1 MKICTWNSRGSSWSD
16 FLAQTNFYASSLD
29 IDVLCI
35 LDTRAST
42 DIINKTMKLSFDTQY
57 VIPAR
62 GQCGGLLL
70 LWKSRM
76 VNIDIIM
83 PHDRFIH
90 CMITEIATNNSLYTT
105 FVYIFPQKEKQ
116 TGLWNE
122 ILAMK
127 PVNDEPWL
135 LMGDFNN
142 IISLNEKSGGN
153 QSVTNH
159 MINFTVFLN
168 KMFVP

>member
-1 MKICTWNSRGSSWSD
+1 
-16 FLAQTNFYASSLD
+16 
-29 IDVLCI
+29 
-35 LDTRAST
+35 
-42 DIINKTMKLSFDTQY
+42 
-57 VIPAR
+57 
-62 GQCGGLLL
+62 
-70 LWKSRM
+70 
-76 VNIDIIM
+76 
-83 PHDRFIH
+83 
-90 CMITEIATNNSLYTT
+90 MITEIATNNSLYTT

-127 PVNDEPWL
+127 PVNDEHWL

-142 IISLNEKSGGN
+142 IISFNEKSGGN

-168 KMFVP
+168 KMFVL